1 MKIIQDNNKM
11 LLAIMKGIAGQFG
24 ENCEVVL
31 HDHSKGLESSII
43 EIINGHVTNRKIGD
57 PSSNLGL
64 EVLRGTHVDGDKY
77 NYFTQT
83 KEGKTLRSTSI
94 YFRNEDNQVI
104 GALCI
109 NQDISEFIAAENAIR
124 SITQI
129 NATNEHQNESVKE
142 VFVTDVNE
150 ILDHLIQECMQVIK
164 APVISMTKKDKMDA
178 IKFFDD
184 RGAFLIKKSGEKI
197 CEFLN
202 ISKYTLYTYLSEL
215 KGDEQGDN

>member
-1 MKIIQDNNKM
+1 MKIIQDNFEM
-11 LLAIMKGIAGQFG
+11 LLAVMKGIAGQFG

-31 HDHSKGLESSII
+31 HDHSKGLESSIVA
-43 EIINGHVTNRKIGD
+43 IINGHVTKRKVGD

-64 EVLRGTHVDGDKY
+64 EVLRGTDVDGDKY

-83 KEGKTLRSTSI
+83 KDGKMLRSTSI
-94 YFRNEDNQVI
+94 YLRDENGKVS

-109 NQDISEFIAAENAIR
+109 NQDISEFIAAEKAIQG
-124 SITQI
+124 ITQRNNI
-129 NATNEHQNESVKE
+129 EQDTVKE

-164 APVISMTKKDKMDA
+164 VPVINMAKKEKMDA

-184 RGAFLIKKSGEKI
+184 RGAFLIKKAGEKI

-202 ISKYTLYTYLSEL
+202 ISKYTLYTYLAEL
-215 KGDEQGDN
+215 KGDDNNED